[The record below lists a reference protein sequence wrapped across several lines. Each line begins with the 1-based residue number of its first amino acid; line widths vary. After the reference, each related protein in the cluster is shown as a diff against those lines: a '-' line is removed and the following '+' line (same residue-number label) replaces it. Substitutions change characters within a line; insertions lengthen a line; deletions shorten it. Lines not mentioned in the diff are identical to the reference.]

1 MASASNGWRRPAIST
16 SVDTSSVE
24 ETHELG
30 RRLGSALKA
39 GDVVG
44 LEGDLGTG
52 KTELV
57 RGIAEALEVTGSVH
71 SPTFVLHHRYQGR
84 LPIEHFDLYRLEGM
98 AWVDTGLDEPAPDAV
113 TLIEW
118 PERAGV
124 LNAWATTLIR
134 LTSRSANQRRLTLVR
149 GPDRVRE
156 VFQHAPR
163 D

>member
-16 SVDTSSVE
+16 SVDTSSVD

-118 PERAGV
+118 PERATV
-124 LNAWATTLIR
+124 LDDWATSRIR
-134 LTSRSANQRRLTLVR
+134 LTTQGPTRRQLTFIR
-149 GPDRVRE
+149 GPERIRA
-156 VFQHAPR
+156 VFDHAPR